1 MPLYQL
7 RRESGELV
15 YNKLHL
21 SDDSPSVAEE
31 CQPEETDVTTKPQGI
46 FRSSYYSNQW

>member
-31 CQPEETDVTTKPQGI
+31 CQPGETDVTTKPQGI
-46 FRSSYYSNQW
+46 FQSSYCSNQ